1 MHKAY
6 VLLGGNE
13 GDVPAMFRR
22 AVGLIRDAGISVMA
36 EGSLYQSAA
45 WGNGVHGTFYNQLL
59 ILGVSQEPRKLLSFL
74 LDIESELGRERQPG
88 KVTNR
93 TIDIDILFID
103 DLVLSDSGISIPHP
117 RLHLRRFALIPLCEL
132 VPDLV
137 HPVMGKT
144 MAQLLHDTPDQLM
157 VKKAKSENQPGVSPL

>member
-6 VLLGGNE
+6 VLMGGNE

-59 ILGVSQEPRKLLSFL
+59 ILGVSQKPRNLLSFL

-93 TIDIDILFID
+93 TIDIDILFFDAKIINEK
-103 DLVLSDSGISIPHP
+103 DLVIPHP
-117 RLHLRRFALIPLCEL
+117 MLHKRRFALEPLAEIE
-132 VPDLV
+132 PEFV
-137 HPVMGKT
+137 HPVLKKT
-144 MAQLLHDTPDQLM
+144 ISDLYEECSDHSV
-157 VKKAKSENQPGVSPL
+157 VKKTD